1 LRLERT
7 GKYCSNFAESRHG
20 SNAGAVCFCV
30 SDGEDSCF
38 RGTAAGGFHSL
49 TRDPEI
55 VVRQQGSD
63 HAADIVGQAD
73 APKGNFGRPG
83 RNGPYEPRRLSTFI
97 SKKRRP

>member
-7 GKYCSNFAESRHG
+7 GKYCFNLAEGRHG
-20 SNAGAVCFCV
+20 INAGAVCFCV

-55 VVRQQGSD
+55 VVSQQRSD

-73 APKGNFGRPG
+73 APDLTP
-83 RNGPYEPRRLSTFI
+83 
-97 SKKRRP
+97 